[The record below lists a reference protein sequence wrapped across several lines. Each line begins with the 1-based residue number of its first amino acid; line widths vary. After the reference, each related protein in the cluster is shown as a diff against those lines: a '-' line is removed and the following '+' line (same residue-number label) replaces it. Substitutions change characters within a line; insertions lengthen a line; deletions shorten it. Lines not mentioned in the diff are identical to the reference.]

1 MATVA
6 CIDYRRTDQRT
17 TVLENPYWI
26 TSGLIDCTTAT
37 VKDKGLLLFSFPNAG
52 RVTILQDVIV
62 QNIAAITAST
72 TIIIGFGTIATNAA
86 VTGDNITY
94 SANNGIMAT
103 GSEVLTI
110 ATVWGCAAGSTWVTA
125 VAAAAYDASR
135 VFVGAATACPCLFVT
150 MSNAGTITA
159 GSLRVHA
166 LVSDV
171 PGT

>member
-17 TVLENPYWI
+17 NVLENPYWI
-26 TSGLIDCTTAT
+26 TSGLINCTTAT

-62 QNIAAITAST
+62 QNIAAITAAT
-72 TIIIGFGTIATNAA
+72 TILIGFGTIATNAA

-94 SANNGIMAT
+94 NNNNGVMAT

-110 ATVWGCAAGSTWVTA
+110 ATVWGPAAGATWVTA
-125 VAAAAYDASR
+125 AAAMAYSASR
-135 VFVGAATACPCLFVT
+135 VFVGAATACPCLFMV
-150 MSNAGTITA
+150 MSNSGTITA
-159 GSLRVHA
+159 GSLRVHC